1 MFSSLTQGR
10 RAVGAQGPRGDDLPT
25 GFELLVHDA
34 LDARYVGLVDDRAHL
49 GSEYALRFGFV
60 EQRSKLGHRLHQ
72 VDAAHLRRKAL
83 VHFQERHNALHIPQI
98 VRARLPLD
106 LPVHGVLEQDSA
118 KNPLAG
124 EARAGNK
131 ARAHPMHD
139 TKHLSL
145 VGPRIFLDSV
155 RLQRFP
161 EPAEGALP
169 IVVSSLHPAPPFAR
183 FGDARVWFQSSPI
196 WRRQATHDSFV
207 RLKFARWHVQRVQ
220 RCIVREELSGLTFCQ
235 TPDDTDPFAVRA
247 LFVDPNENVDWDLPS
262 ILAIGYAARLA
273 ALHGDLVAGCR
284 GIRDAFRLCYTWTG
298 RPDDPFYAPD
308 MCEAEPIL

>member
-1 MFSSLTQGR
+1 MICRPASNCWF
-10 RAVGAQGPRGDDLPT
+10 
-25 GFELLVHDA
+25 
-34 LDARYVGLVDDRAHL
+34 DDRAHL

-124 EARAGNK
+124 EARAGNN

-155 RLQRFP
+155 RLQRLGR
-161 EPAEGALP
+161 AATAL
-169 IVVSSLHPAPPFAR
+169 I
-183 FGDARVWFQSSPI
+183 
-196 WRRQATHDSFV
+196 
-207 RLKFARWHVQRVQ
+207 
-220 RCIVREELSGLTFCQ
+220 
-235 TPDDTDPFAVRA
+235 
-247 LFVDPNENVDWDLPS
+247 
-262 ILAIGYAARLA
+262 
-273 ALHGDLVAGCR
+273 
-284 GIRDAFRLCYTWTG
+284 
-298 RPDDPFYAPD
+298 
-308 MCEAEPIL
+308 